1 MTGGR
6 AGIAAAL
13 VVAGAMAL
21 AGAGISH
28 SGQTK
33 ATQPVVSNRSLAAE
47 LDVSGDKAVLVAGDD
62 LDVTIVGGEER
73 SRGSCC

>member
-1 MTGGR
+1 
-6 AGIAAAL
+6 
-13 VVAGAMAL
+13 MAL
-21 AGAGISH
+21 AGAEISH
-28 SGQTK
+28 TGHTK
-33 ATQPVVSNRSLAAE
+33 ATQPVVSDRSLAAE